1 MTNGSHNRIHSSTSS
16 KYGDKVIMTKIR
28 SGHYDQR
35 LRLKI
40 RSGLWSTIR
49 FEPVFSLAALR
60 KGRELSE
67 DQKLSALVLTRSRVN
82 IELPGM
88 IPVFSRDVTYS
99 KAHYPQNQR
108 CHQFRQKQVIHLFR
122 VEVFW
127 KDFQLK
133 TSMSKICSFHIKRDP
148 TKVFIFGEKAF

>member
-1 MTNGSHNRIHSSTSS
+1 MTNGSHNQNPTSNVLKIWRQS
-16 KYGDKVIMTKIR
+16 NHDKDQIR
-28 SGHYDQR
+28 TLWS
-35 LRLKI
+35 KI
-40 RSGLWSTIR
+40 RSGLWSKIW

-67 DQKLSALVLTRSRVN
+67 DQKLSALDLTRPRVN
-82 IELPGM
+82 IEHPGRLN
-88 IPVFSRDVTYS
+88 IQIVTYS
-99 KAHYPQNQR
+99 KAHYPQNQW

>member
-35 LRLKI
+35 LRLNI

-67 DQKLSALVLTRSRVN
+67 DQKLSALDLTRSRVN
-82 IELPGM
+82 IELPGRLN
-88 IPVFSRDVTYS
+88 IQIVTYS
-99 KAHYPQNQR
+99 KAHYPQNQW

>member
-1 MTNGSHNRIHSSTSS
+1 MTNGSHNQNPTSN
-16 KYGDKVIMTKIR
+16 V
-28 SGHYDQR
+28 
-35 LRLKI
+35 LKI
-40 RSGLWSTIR
+40 WRQSNHDKDQIRTLWSKIR

-67 DQKLSALVLTRSRVN
+67 DQKLSALDLTRSRVN
-82 IELPGM
+82 IELPGQLN
-88 IPVFSRDVTYS
+88 IQIVTYS